1 MKVNKPFY
9 ILLGFL
15 GVSLGAVGAI
25 LPLIPSFPFLLI
37 AAFCFSRSSEKL
49 ETWFKSTKLY
59 KNNLDSYIQ
68 GNGMT
73 IKTKIQIMLLVTVL
87 MSIGFIMMEAIVI
100 GRIVLII
107 VWLFHILYFSFG
119 VKTIDSETKG

>member
-15 GVSLGAVGAI
+15 GVGLGAVGAI

-49 ETWFKSTKLY
+49 ETWFKSTNLY
-59 KNNLDSYIQ
+59 KNNLDSYIK

-73 IKTKIQIMLLVTVL
+73 IKTKIRIMLLVTVL

>member
-15 GVSLGAVGAI
+15 GVGLGAVGAI

-49 ETWFKSTKLY
+49 DTWFKSTKLY
-59 KNNLDSYIQ
+59 KNNLDSYIK

-73 IKTKIQIMLLVTVL
+73 IKTKIRIMLLVTVL

-119 VKTIDSETKG
+119 VKTIDRETKV

>member
-73 IKTKIQIMLLVTVL
+73 IKTKIRIMLLVTVL

>member
-1 MKVNKPFY
+1 MKINKPFY

-15 GVSLGAVGAI
+15 GVGLGAVGAI

-37 AAFCFSRSSEKL
+37 AAFCFSRSSVKL

-73 IKTKIQIMLLVTVL
+73 IKTKIRIMLLVTVL
-87 MSIGFIMMEAIVI
+87 MSIGFIMMKAIII

>member
-15 GVSLGAVGAI
+15 GVGLGAVGAI

-49 ETWFKSTKLY
+49 ETWFKNTKLY
-59 KNNLDSYIQ
+59 KNNLDSYIK

-73 IKTKIQIMLLVTVL
+73 IKTKIRIMLLVTVL

-119 VKTIDSETKG
+119 VKTIDRETKV

>member
-15 GVSLGAVGAI
+15 GVGLGAVGAI

-73 IKTKIQIMLLVTVL
+73 IKTKIRIMLLVTVL
-87 MSIGFIMMEAIVI
+87 MSIGFIMMNAIVI

>member
-15 GVSLGAVGAI
+15 GVGLGAVGAI

-73 IKTKIQIMLLVTVL
+73 IKTKIRIMLLVTIL
-87 MSIGFIMMEAIVI
+87 MSIGFIMMKAIII

>member
-15 GVSLGAVGAI
+15 GVGLGAVGAI

-49 ETWFKSTKLY
+49 ETWFKNTKLY
-59 KNNLDSYIQ
+59 KNNLDSYIK

-73 IKTKIQIMLLVTVL
+73 IKTKIRIMLLVTVL

-119 VKTIDSETKG
+119 VKTTDRETKV

>member
-15 GVSLGAVGAI
+15 GVGLGAVGAI

-73 IKTKIQIMLLVTVL
+73 IKTKIRIMLLVTVL
-87 MSIGFIMMEAIVI
+87 MSIGFIMMNAIVI

-119 VKTIDSETKG
+119 VKTIDSETKV